1 MKNNATVEV
10 AIKAAI
16 SAGLILKNFYSEKVE
31 VSSKESS
38 RDIVSEVDHLAEKK
52 IIEILKEY
60 DDSISIITEE
70 QGTLYSKQKDKF
82 WLIDPLDGT
91 VNYIHNI
98 PFFCV
103 SVAYVENGIVE
114 AGAVYSPLFDDLFY
128 GARSIGVFKNHKAI
142 NVDNASFKESLF
154 AATFSGK
161 NYEPKKR
168 KDEAELFIEINDNSR
183 GCLRTGSAA
192 LNLVYLAEG
201 RFNGCFGK
209 ANKFWDIGAGLLIAE
224 LAGAKVE
231 IKHLDKENRLA
242 SYVAAAP
249 NIYDDLHNK
258 TSKVLELNQ

>member
-1 MKNNATVEV
+1 MKNNSLVEV

-16 SAGLILKNFYSEKVE
+16 SAGLVLKNFYNEKVE

-38 RDIVSEVDHLAEKK
+38 RDIVSEVDRLAENK
-52 IIEILKEY
+52 IIEVLREY

-70 QGTLYSKQKDKF
+70 QGNLYSKQKDKF

-103 SVAYVENGIVE
+103 SVAYVENGVVE
-114 AGAVYSPLFDDLFY
+114 AGAIYSPLFDDLFY
-128 GARSIGVFKNHKAI
+128 GARSVGVFKNHKAI
-142 NVDNASFKESLF
+142 KVDSASFRESLF

-161 NYEPKKR
+161 NYDPEKR
-168 KDEAELFIEINDNSR
+168 KDEAELFIDVNDSSR

-192 LNLVYLAEG
+192 LNLAYLAEG

-209 ANKFWDIGAGLLIAE
+209 ANKFWDIGAGLLLAE
-224 LAGAKVE
+224 LAGAKVK

-249 NIYDDLHNK
+249 CISDELQQK
-258 TSKVLELNQ
+258 TNKVLELN